1 MRKLLLLAGLSIVS
15 GASCADTVSDIMSLQ
30 SRMKEIEVRMSL
42 IERDLSD
49 LKESKMPSV
58 PLAQSNLPSNQVLIW
73 TMQGIEQIYT
83 YNYKNFP
90 DVLTAIRHY
99 FTAQGY
105 ESYMKALDESKNL
118 NTVQDKRL
126 TVTAKVSEKGKIIK
140 EGAVNGIYTWEVQ
153 VPIDVNY
160 KSSSESIDQKLVANV
175 EVVRVPL
182 SDSQVGIAIHSIT
195 ATIASAEKPAATTTT
210 TTTTTTTPD
219 ATKK

>member
-1 MRKLLLLAGLSIVS
+1 MRKIVLLTALSLAS
-15 GASCADTVSDIMSLQ
+15 GIAFADTVSDILNLQ
-30 SRMKEIEVRMSL
+30 ARMKEIEVRMSL
-42 IERDLSD
+42 LERDVG
-49 LKESKMPSV
+49 EARASKMPSV
-58 PLAQSNLPSNQVLIW
+58 PLDQSNLPSNQVLIW

-99 FTAQGY
+99 FTTQGY
-105 ESYMKALDESKNL
+105 ESYMKALDDSKNL

-126 TVTAKVSEKGKIIK
+126 AVTAKVAEKGKIVK
-140 EGAVNGIYTWEVQ
+140 EGVVNGIYTWEVQ
-153 VPIDVNY
+153 VPINVNY
-160 KSSSESIDQKLVANV
+160 KSTTESIDQKLVANV

-195 ATIASAEKPAATTTT
+195 ATVASAEKPAPAPA
-210 TTTTTTTPD
+210 TTTTTPD